1 MLAFLE
7 GPELVVVL
15 VVLALV
21 LGTSRLPKL
30 ARQLGQAQQELKK
43 GLAEGA
49 DGEDDEAP
57 PALPAGQ
64 PAAIEAAVT
73 TDKSAAIEAKVTDVS
88 TVTAR
93 PAVTPAPQS
102 ASPTAAATAPAGG
115 GSLPAP
121 GGPIPPPTGTAEPQ
135 APIAEAMPPPLRP
148 PAN

>member
-49 DGEDDEAP
+49 DGDDDETP
-57 PALPAGQ
+57 PALPAGE
-64 PAAIEAAVT
+64 PAAIEAATT
-73 TDKSAAIEAKVTDVS
+73 TDKSAAIEARVTDVS

-93 PAVTPAPQS
+93 P
-102 ASPTAAATAPAGG
+102 TAAPGAGGSSPAAAPPAGG

-121 GGPIPPPTGTAEPQ
+121 SGSIPPPAGATAPN
-135 APIAEAMPPPLRP
+135 APVAGAMPPPLRP
-148 PAN
+148 PAS